1 MLNNF
6 MKRPENT
13 EYSDWY
19 AGYVGLVAETDIVS
33 ALEKQPDEI
42 KNFFSE
48 ITEEKGLFRY
58 AKDKWTI
65 KELLGH
71 INDGERVFAYRVL
84 RFSRND
90 ETALAGFDEN
100 PYVAQSNFNQ
110 RKLTDLVEEFV
121 LLRQSNMF
129 IFRNLK
135 ESDWDNFGIASDAK
149 VTVRGLAYIM
159 VGHIRHHLKI
169 LQERYL

>member
-1 MLNNF
+1 

-19 AGYVGLVAETDIVS
+19 AGYVASVEETDIIS
-33 ALEKQPDEI
+33 ALEKQTDEM
-42 KNFFSE
+42 KEFFAE
-48 ITEEKGLFRY
+48 ISEEKGLYRY
-58 AKDKWTI
+58 AEDKWTI

-71 INDGERVFAYRVL
+71 INDGERVFAYRAL

-90 ETALAGFDEN
+90 ETTLAGFDEN
-100 PYVAQSNFNQ
+100 PYVAQSNFNE
-110 RKLTDLVEEFV
+110 RKLSELVEEFV
-121 LLRQSNMF
+121 LLRNANMF

-135 ESDWDNFGIASDAK
+135 ESDWDNSGVASDAK
-149 VTVRGLAYIM
+149 VTLRALAYIM

-169 LQERYL
+169 LKERYLQ

>member
-1 MLNNF
+1 

-19 AGYVGLVAETDIVS
+19 AGYVGSVQETDIIS
-33 ALEKQPDEI
+33 ALEKQADEV
-42 KNFFSE
+42 KEFFAE
-48 ITEEKGLFRY
+48 IDEEKGLYRY
-58 AKDKWTI
+58 AEDKWTI

-71 INDGERVFAYRVL
+71 INDGERVFAYRAL

-100 PYVAQSNFNQ
+100 PYVAQSNFNE
-110 RKLTDLVEEFV
+110 RKLSDLVEEFV
-121 LLRQSNMF
+121 LLRRANMF

-135 ESDWDNFGIASDAK
+135 ESDWDNAGIASEAK

-169 LQERYL
+169 LKERYLQ

>member
-1 MLNNF
+1 
-6 MKRPENT
+6 MKRPENS

-19 AGYVGLVAETDIVS
+19 AGYVGSVQETDIIS
-33 ALEKQPDEI
+33 ALEKQADEV
-42 KNFFSE
+42 KEFFAE
-48 ITEEKGLFRY
+48 IDQEKGLYRY
-58 AKDKWTI
+58 AEDKWTI

-71 INDGERVFAYRVL
+71 INDGERVFAYRAL

-100 PYVAQSNFNQ
+100 PYVAKSNFNE
-110 RKLTDLVEEFV
+110 RKLSELVEEFV
-121 LLRQSNMF
+121 LLRRANMF

-135 ESDWDNFGIASDAK
+135 ESEWDNAGIASEAE

-169 LQERYL
+169 LKERYLQ

>member
-1 MLNNF
+1 

-19 AGYVGLVAETDIVS
+19 AGYVGSVQETDIIS
-33 ALEKQPDEI
+33 ALEKQADDVKDFFAEI
-42 KNFFSE
+42 S
-48 ITEEKGLFRY
+48 EEKGLYRY
-58 AKDKWTI
+58 AEDKWTI

-71 INDGERVFAYRVL
+71 INDGERVFAYRAL

-100 PYVAQSNFNQ
+100 PYVANSNFNE
-110 RKLTDLVEEFV
+110 RTLTDLVEEFV
-121 LLRQSNMF
+121 LLRQANMF

-135 ESDWDNFGIASDAK
+135 ESDWDNSGIASDAK
-149 VTVRGLAYIM
+149 VTLRALAYIM
-159 VGHIRHHLKI
+159 AGHIRHHLKI
-169 LQERYL
+169 LKERYLQ

>member
-1 MLNNF
+1 

-19 AGYVGLVAETDIVS
+19 AGYVGSVQETDIIS
-33 ALEKQPDEI
+33 ALEKQSDEI
-42 KNFFSE
+42 KQFFAE
-48 ITEEKGLFRY
+48 ITDEKSLYRY
-58 AKDKWTI
+58 AENKWTI

-71 INDGERVFAYRVL
+71 IIDGERVFAYRAL

-100 PYVAQSNFNQ
+100 PYVAQSNFNE
-110 RKLTDLVEEFV
+110 RTLSELVEEFV
-121 LLRQSNMF
+121 LLRQANMF

-135 ESDWDNFGIASDAK
+135 ESDWDNSGIASDAK
-149 VTVRGLAYIM
+149 VTLRALAYIM

-169 LQERYL
+169 LKERYL